1 MKVSNAPLKNKGNHN
16 LGNSVVVLFFL
27 LLFLNVVIFFY
38 FYYRSPDNFLGTF
51 LTISLIRKKWLCD
64 L

>member
-16 LGNSVVVLFFL
+16 LGNSVVL
-27 LLFLNVVIFFY
+27 LLNVVIY
-38 FYYRSPDNFLGTF
+38 LFYYRSPDNFLGTF

>member
-16 LGNSVVVLFFL
+16 LGNSVVL
-27 LLFLNVVIFFY
+27 LLNVVFF
-38 FYYRSPDNFLGTF
+38 FFFNYRSPDNFLGTF

>member
-16 LGNSVVVLFFL
+16 LGNSVVL
-27 LLFLNVVIFFY
+27 LLNVVFFI